1 MMKFCNLVLLI
12 SVFPFIVGASV
23 RDEIKSLEANKR
35 IEKKSTEELTS
46 YNKTIE
52 PKLSLMSLGDGRQ
65 VDMKDYAI
73 VLFMQANCKY
83 SKEFDPMIKTWAD
96 KHNIK
101 IYPYTLDGGG
111 DVSFPTPLIPRKT
124 EPGAPL
130 ADEIMTFFG
139 NGLPIATPTAFV
151 VNVNNLKAY
160 PLTQG
165 QMELTALESR
175 YANLV
180 QADMDNVDIRQ
191 IPPIPVSTL
200 ITPQQ

>member
-1 MMKFCNLVLLI
+1 MKFCNLVLLI

-52 PKLSLMSLGDGRQ
+52 PKLSLMYLPDGRQ

-130 ADEIMTFFG
+130 AEEIMTFFG

>member
-1 MMKFCNLVLLI
+1 MRLI
-12 SVFPFIVGASV
+12 KLSLIALALPFIVNASV
-23 RDEIKSLEANKR
+23 INEIKALEANKG
-35 IEKKSTEELTS
+35 IEKTTSIEQSTVVRALEVNRS
-46 YNKTIE
+46 F
-52 PKLSLMSLGDGRQ
+52 MSLPDGRQ
-65 VDMKDYAI
+65 IDMQDYAI

-83 SKEFDPMIKTWAD
+83 SKDFDPMIKTWAD

-111 DVSFPTPLIPRKT
+111 DSSFPTPLIPRKIET
-124 EPGAPL
+124 GAPL

-165 QMELTALESR
+165 QMEITALESR
-175 YANLV
+175 YAGLI
-180 QADMDNVDIRQ
+180 QADIDNVDIRLL
-191 IPPIPVSTL
+191 PPMPASNLV
-200 ITPQQ
+200 TPH

>member
-52 PKLSLMSLGDGRQ
+52 PKLSLMYLPDGRQ

-130 ADEIMTFFG
+130 AEEIMTFFG